1 MNATLLA
8 ALTADERF
16 LVSQTERAAL
26 AELDEDEVI
35 ALHQR
40 IRRARNKRVGQY
52 RRGASARV
60 PDKGAR
66 GKARPANQKA
76 ALRAEAFEEALAR
89 VSRRLG
95 TLAQESAKE
104 LRAERLA
111 AARAVRWGVSSGGG
125 VTAAG
130 VEGGASGESQVDR
143 SRGDAALRN
152 ATTERRRGQTTAAGA
167 RRQAKRDGR

>member
-8 ALTADERF
+8 ALTPDERF

-35 ALHQR
+35 ELHQR
-40 IRRARNKRVGQY
+40 IRRARNKYVGQY

-60 PDKGAR
+60 SDKGAR

-95 TLAQESAKE
+95 ALAQESAKE
-104 LRAERLA
+104 LKAERLA
-111 AARAVRWGVSSGGG
+111 AARSVRWGVSSGGADG
-125 VTAAG
+125 TSSTEGPAG
-130 VEGGASGESQVDR
+130 DQLDSPGGDR
-143 SRGDAALRN
+143 ALRSPR
-152 ATTERRRGQTTAAGA
+152 TERRRGQTTAAGS
-167 RRQAKRDGR
+167 RRQAKRDSR